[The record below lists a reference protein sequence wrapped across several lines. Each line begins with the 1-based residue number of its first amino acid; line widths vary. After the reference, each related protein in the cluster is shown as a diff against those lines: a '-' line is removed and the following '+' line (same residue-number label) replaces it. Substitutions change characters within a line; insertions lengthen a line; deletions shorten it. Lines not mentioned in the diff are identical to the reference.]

1 MENEKYGYIKEPK
14 MKLESKNMRNR
25 IKLSFCVLIIVVVIE
40 AYLIANNNILPAF
53 NPTENEGLGI
63 SLHSLSANEAQ
74 IVNASGAR

>member
-1 MENEKYGYIKEPK
+1 
-14 MKLESKNMRNR
+14 
-25 IKLSFCVLIIVVVIE
+25 VLIIVVVFA
-40 AYLIANNNILPAF
+40 AYLITNNNILPKF